1 MQTSR
6 HHSAKCV
13 KRFHWMRIK
22 SASIAAT
29 CIAAASAAMAQ
40 SADPLSAIDW
50 LSQTPTVTIHIA
62 PDEPPVAEGGSTPEV
77 SVGQLDSEGR
87 DAVGLLP
94 SNVTGLPNSLW
105 QESNAKNLAD
115 LLAVQSAEA
124 FPAMQALTYTLLL
137 AEANPPIDVPGK
149 HTLLLK
155 RVDKLIALGA
165 IEQANALLVRANP
178 DEPDLFARWF
188 DVTLLIGE
196 EDRACSA
203 LEGAPHL
210 APSYGARVFCLARAG
225 DWNSAAITLNSAKLL
240 NLISEETDS
249 LLLRF
254 LDPELF
260 AEEPLLVSVSE
271 PSPLNFRLYEAIGEA
286 QPTASLPRA
295 YSHSDLSETAG
306 WKSRLEAAE
315 RLARV
320 GALPE
325 NRLFA
330 IYTENRPAASGTV
343 WDRANAIQRF
353 ESALASKDQTKVEQA
368 LPAAWNAMKSAR
380 LEVPFARF
388 YAEKLSKFT
397 LKDEVATLAG
407 KILLLSPMYENINP
421 TGSDDYL
428 SALALGNPPK
438 QSADPQ
444 KQSVSDA
451 FHGAGVPQA
460 LSNRLARGQLGE
472 VILQAMTLFS
482 QGAAGDLRALTSA
495 LATFRAIGL
504 EDTARQA
511 ALQVLLL
518 ERGY

>member
-1 MQTSR
+1 MRTSR
-6 HHSAKCV
+6 HHSARCV
-13 KRFHWMRIK
+13 KRFRWMRINTG
-22 SASIAAT
+22 SIIAALIAAT
-29 CIAAASAAMAQ
+29 GTATAES
-40 SADPLSAIDW
+40 SDPLSAIDW
-50 LSQTPTVTIHIA
+50 LTQTPTVTLDIT
-62 PDEPPVAEGGSTPEV
+62 PDEPPVVEGGNSPQI

-94 SNVTGLPNSLW
+94 SKVTGLPNSLW
-105 QESNAKNLAD
+105 QESNANRLAE

-137 AEANPPIDVPGK
+137 AEANPPIDTQGK
-149 HTLLLK
+149 DTLLLK
-155 RVDKLIALGA
+155 RVDKLVSLGA

-178 DEPDLFARWF
+178 NVPELFSRWF
-188 DVTLLIGE
+188 DVALLIGE
-196 EDRACSA
+196 EDRACEELTA
-203 LEGAPHL
+203 APHL
-210 APSYGARVFCLARAG
+210 APSYAARVFCLARAG
-225 DWNSAAITLNSAKLL
+225 DWNLAAVTLNSANSLD
-240 NLISEETDS
+240 LISEETDA

-260 AEEPLLVSVSE
+260 SEEPLLVSVSD

-295 YSHSDLSETAG
+295 YSHSDLRDSAG
-306 WKSRLEAAE
+306 WKPRLEAAE

-343 WDRANAIQRF
+343 WDRAKAIQKF
-353 ESALASKDQTKVEQA
+353 EAALTSKDQSKIEQS
-368 LPAAWNAMKSAR
+368 LPAAWEAMQNAR

-388 YAEKLSKFT
+388 YAEKLSGFA
-397 LKDEVATLAG
+397 LQGEVATLAG
-407 KILLLSPMYENINP
+407 KILLLSPIYEKTSS
-421 TGSDDYL
+421 TGSDKFL
-428 SALALGNPPK
+428 SALAMGTPPK
-438 QSADPQ
+438 QSADPLE
-444 KQSVSDA
+444 QSVADA

-460 LSNRLARGQLGE
+460 LTNRLARGQLGE

-495 LATFRAIGL
+495 LSTFRSIGL

-518 ERGY
+518 ERVY